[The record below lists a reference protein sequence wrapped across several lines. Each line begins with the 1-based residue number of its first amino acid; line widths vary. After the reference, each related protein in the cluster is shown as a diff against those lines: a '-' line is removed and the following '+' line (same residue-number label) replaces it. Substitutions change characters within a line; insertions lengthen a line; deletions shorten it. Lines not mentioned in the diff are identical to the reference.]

1 MIEQQIKSIES
12 KIYFRNVLLAKLRQ
26 PYLSD
31 VSDYGGWRVACLL
44 IFFGLLVNVTIALFF
59 TGLPHFRLMVSEDL
73 MFPIVFGIMAFTFFL
88 AVVVPL
94 YKRVRTIHRKITL
107 QELNS
112 IKQCCADFVR
122 FVSYDDHSESD
133 YQDLEDLKSKINN
146 AMKAKGSIH
155 YNELRDMIYTVFDCD
170 LKELVA
176 LKEKHYQQQM
186 KNFQI

>member
-1 MIEQQIKSIES
+1 MIEQQIKSIER

-44 IFFGLLVNVTIALFF
+44 VFFGLLVNVTIALFF

-73 MFPIVFGIMAFTFFL
+73 MFPIVFGIMAMTFFW
-88 AVVVPL
+88 AVVIPL
-94 YKRVRTIHRKITL
+94 YKRVCSIHRKVTL

-122 FVSYDDHSESD
+122 YDDHSESD
-133 YQDLEDLKSKINN
+133 YQDLKDLKSKINN
-146 AMKAKGSIH
+146 TMKANGSIR
-155 YNELRDMIYTVFDCD
+155 YYELRDMICTVFDCD